1 MPVVVATTD
10 ITLIYCNKC
19 LTDIICMISGGVQ
32 HPRENVDISKV
43 LHSKALQYRFHI
55 SEAEEKY
62 ND

>member
-1 MPVVVATTD
+1 MT
-10 ITLIYCNKC
+10 
-19 LTDIICMISGGVQ
+19 SGGVQ

-43 LHSKALQYRFHI
+43 LHSKALQYQFHI